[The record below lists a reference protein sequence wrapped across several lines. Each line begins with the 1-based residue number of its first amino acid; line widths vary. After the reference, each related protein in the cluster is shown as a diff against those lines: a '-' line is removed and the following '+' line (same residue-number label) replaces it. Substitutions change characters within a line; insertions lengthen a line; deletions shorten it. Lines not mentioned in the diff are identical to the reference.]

1 MMNGTPMI
9 WQESDCYHEIDP
21 NGMFFKYKKEFFEYL
36 DKMLDDDNFR
46 KEQDTM
52 SLQRATELSLN
63 EGIMIKELHKQLT
76 D

>member
-1 MMNGTPMI
+1 
-9 WQESDCYHEIDP
+9 
-21 NGMFFKYKKEFFEYL
+21 
-36 DKMLDDDNFR
+36 
-46 KEQDTM
+46 M